1 MFKNYLNYQNI
12 NLDLFKNLFIF
23 ISPFL
28 LVSGPFIPDLL
39 ISFMAIFFIIN
50 YKKYNYKEI
59 FNSKYLIFLLLFW
72 IYLIINSFFS
82 SSILISLKSSLPY
95 FRFIIF
101 LFLIK
106 LFLNNKFSL
115 RILLTSFLI
124 LYIFLL
130 FDGIIQLNTGTNL
143 FGYNLDA
150 SKRISSIFNNELIL
164 GSFIS
169 KTFVIILFLI
179 FFLDLRHKYFL
190 FIITIIISG
199 LLVYLS
205 RERSALFVYILS
217 FFFSIF
223 LIKKEFL
230 VRIMLTIMSLMLI
243 IVISNFDPMQR
254 LYFHS
259 LSQIKETKGF
269 YPSSRHFLHYNTSY
283 RIFKENPV
291 LGGGIKSF
299 RFLCDKEPFKNLEE
313 TIMNISKKLYS
324 PTNGI
329 IYLTDLY
336 DAKNF
341 NGYSLLILNENNYNE
356 FKLRLDEPNFEK
368 KMLHSNVLNSKQ
380 IFTFK
385 TDIPKN
391 SFKKVFFKN
400 HEYVKKGD
408 LLLLT
413 YEFKNGCS
421 THPHNF
427 YLQILSEIGLVGFV
441 FLLVFYF
448 YILKSLIIKIYNYIK
463 KDQISLD
470 IPIYGL
476 YFSLFFPLLTSG
488 NFFNNYFSIL
498 LFLPFSF
505 ILICQQK

>member
-12 NLDLFKNLFIF
+12 NLDLLKNLFIF
-23 ISPFL
+23 ILPFL

-39 ISFMAIFFIIN
+39 ISLMVIFFIIN
-50 YKKYNYKEI
+50 YKKYDYKKI
-59 FNSKYLIFLLLFW
+59 FYSKYLIFLLLFW

-82 SSILISLKSSLPY
+82 TSILISLKSSLPY

-106 LFLNNKFSL
+106 FFLNNNLSL

-130 FDGIIQLNTGTNL
+130 LDGIIQLYTGTNL

-179 FFLDLRHKYFL
+179 FFLDLKHKYFL

-205 RERSALFVYILS
+205 RERSALFVYVLS
-217 FFFSIF
+217 FIFSIF

-230 VRIMLTIMSLMLI
+230 VRIMLTIISLMLI

-269 YPSSRHFLHYNTSY
+269 YPSSRHFLHYDTSY
-283 RIFKENPV
+283 RIFKEKLL

-299 RFLCDKEPFKNLEE
+299 RLLCDKEPFKNSDE
-313 TIMNISKKLYS
+313 TMVSISEKLYS
-324 PTNGI
+324 PTNGFVF
-329 IYLTDLY
+329 LSDLHDVKDY
-336 DAKNF
+336 KVN
-341 NGYSLLILNENNYNE
+341 SLLIFNENNYNK
-356 FKLRLDEPNFEK
+356 FKSRLDDPIFVK
-368 KMLHSNVLNSKQ
+368 KNIDSTVAPSKKIFVFKKDIQNNSY
-380 IFTFK
+380 
-385 TDIPKN
+385 
-391 SFKKVFFKN
+391 KKVFFKN
-400 HEYVKKGD
+400 YQYVKKGD
-408 LLLLT
+408 LLLST

-421 THPHNF
+421 THPHNIYF
-427 YLQILSEIGLVGFV
+427 QILSEIGLVGFV

-448 YILKSLIIKIYNYIK
+448 YILKSLTIKIYNYIK

-498 LFLPFSF
+498 LFLPFGF